1 MILVPYDTTRSWI
14 APNKRLS
21 VSTAKSRENV
31 HSQLYLTPIWDSGLI
46 DFSALRMKSRPGYV
60 IELMD
65 GRRRKR
71 RKVNITPKV
80 DEMQFSIFCGKEER
94 QIPLKKPFQIH
105 EV

>member
-21 VSTAKSRENV
+21 VSTAKSRENA
-31 HSQLYLTPIWDSGLI
+31 HSQLYLTTIWDSGLI
-46 DFSALRMKSRPGYV
+46 DFSALRMKSRLSYV

-65 GRRRKR
+65 GRRKR
-71 RKVNITPKV
+71 RKVNITAKV

-94 QIPLKKPFQIH
+94 HIPLKKPFQIH